1 MTKGIGRLLQAGV
14 AKETVRGTSET
25 AATYYIPFSEAEF
38 AEKDERVVDEQ
49 SYGIIEHGVSESI
62 VKQWADVSVKAPIGD
77 KHFGLI
83 LLAALGTCTTGD
95 NADSDAS
102 IKDHTFTVN
111 QSAQHQALSMF
122 LDDPL
127 GGQDYKFALGSLA
140 TLELMYEQ
148 GKFLE
153 YKASFMTKKGATATL
168 TPSTTTENRFLPQ
181 HLTFKVA
188 SNLAGLAAAS
198 ATVIKNLSLTIEKN
212 LEADSVLGNIAPADF
227 LNKQIAITGTI
238 EAIWQNESD
247 FKTAALAGTQ
257 KALRIDCVNTGVT
270 IGSAANPRFKIDLA
284 KVYFSELSV
293 PVKIND
299 VMTQSLKFTAY
310 YSASDTSMVSALLT
324 NAVASY

>member
-1 MTKGIGRLLQAGV
+1 MSKGIGRLLQVGI

-25 AATYYIPFSEAEF
+25 AATYYIPFSEAEV
-38 AEKDERVVDEQ
+38 AEKDERITDEQ
-49 SYGIIEHGVSESI
+49 SYGIIEAGISESI
-62 VKQWADVSVKAPIGD
+62 VKQWAEPSITAPIGD

-83 LLAALGTCTTGD
+83 LYATFGGLSTGA
-95 NADSDAS
+95 NADAS
-102 IKDHTFTVN
+102 GTIKDHTFSVG
-111 QSAQHQALSMF
+111 QSAQHQALSLF

-127 GGQDYKFALGSLA
+127 GGQDYKFALGVISSL
-140 TLELMYEQ
+140 EINYEQ

-153 YKASFMTKKGATATL
+153 YKASLMAKKGATATL

-188 SNLAGLAAAS
+188 TNLAGLTAAS
-198 ATVIKNLSLTIEKN
+198 ATVLKTLSVNIEKN
-212 LEADSVLGNIAPADF
+212 LEQDTVLGNIAPADF
-227 LNKQIAITGTI
+227 LNKQFAITGTV

-257 KALRIDCVNTGVT
+257 KAMRIDCINTGVT
-270 IGSAANPRFKIDLA
+270 IGTAANPRFKLDFA

-293 PVKIND
+293 PIKIND
-299 VMTQSLKFTAY
+299 VMLQTLKFTAY
-310 YSASDTSMVSALLT
+310 YSPSDTSMVSALLT